1 MDKEKI
7 AHDLAVIVVENILE
21 DIDDDYNLKEY
32 SKEAVAVYRKAK
44 ENILK
49 ELEKTEDWTMF
60 NPLFTF
66 QIQLPGKPEA

>member
-49 ELEKTEDWTMF
+49 ELEKTED
-60 NPLFTF
+60 
-66 QIQLPGKPEA
+66 